1 MVIKVGKN
9 KATDTEAAK
18 ALEKPA
24 EEASAK
30 IAEEK
35 QEPAA
40 PATEQHLNLLKSQ
53 LFQNLRWLKLQKIL
67 KLKLK
72 KQ

>member
-24 EEASAK
+24 EEAPAK

-40 PATEQHLNLLKSQ
+40 PATEPNTSTC
-53 LFQNLRWLKLQKIL
+53 
-67 KLKLK
+67 
-72 KQ
+72 